1 MYSIVE
7 VCPPGGEWLRV
18 VDDPEVG
25 SVWEVRGGGVFIVI
39 EPELLYREYYL
50 DKTHSDNQHKADPAY
65 VVSGLWQPVDSSR
78 IVEGM
83 DGGRRRRFVKTG
95 EKRHARPGDYVWAP
109 LNQAVRL
116 VVAGKDGTP
125 EAGTLHACAGGNTHT
140 HGEFEIL
147 LPLNFIDPAP
157 SITPATVKESLQVD
171 HQSKKY
177 IDDLL
182 HRLGSVGEPG
192 AYRDMVREAKAV
204 IESLT
209 MKVDPLSW
217 DANPP
222 MVGDFVQDKD
232 GHRMM
237 ITTQYSDGKVVVGEY
252 DSDPIELSRD
262 ELKQKGYVR
271 LILSPLH
278 KEATP

>member
-7 VCPPGGEWLRV
+7 VCPPGGEWLEV
-18 VDDPEVG
+18 VDDPKVG
-25 SVWEVRGGGVFIVI
+25 SVWQCRRHHDDWYAVVRSVDEQWVTYDSLGREAVDQKCDVSKWHDRW
-39 EPELLYREYYL
+39 EL
-50 DKTHSDNQHKADPAY
+50 
-65 VVSGLWQPVDSSR
+65 VDSSR

-83 DGGRRRRFVKTG
+83 DGGRRRRFVKAEVRILRSG
-95 EKRHARPGDYVWAP
+95 EDVWYEESSGKVCKWGVDCASYKP
-109 LNQAVRL
+109 LQV
-116 VVAGKDGTP
+116 
-125 EAGTLHACAGGNTHT
+125 
-140 HGEFEIL
+140 L

-278 KEATP
+278 KEDGR